1 MKLLLTVHQFYPD
14 STGGT
19 ETLTLDT
26 AKELRRQGHEVTI
39 FAGFHTKRPLQ
50 DEERFD
56 SYEYCGFRVERF
68 YHHRVPMGQQ
78 ENIAEAEHNN
88 TFFGE
93 HFTSY
98 LKRVRPDVVH
108 FFHMLRMSAS
118 MVEACYRLDVPTV
131 MTPTDFWLVCP
142 TIQLLLPNNSLCAGP
157 DVNSVNCL
165 RHIVSLSQPRSIDS
179 VFSIA
184 PDWLVARTV
193 QAVRRMPRVAKGPI
207 SHIQALVHRPD
218 FLRSCFR
225 KIDRVLVPSRIL
237 ERTLKQNGYV
247 SDNMVVSPYGIDLSH
262 SYSERVF
269 GSNDRRLR
277 LGFIGTLYKHKGA
290 HVLIR
295 AIRSLPQSEAVE
307 LKVYGDT
314 GQFPAYVQELKQV
327 AGSDSRIEFC
337 GTFPNSQIGAI
348 LASLDVLVVPSIW
361 YENTPLV
368 IYSAQAAGCP
378 VIASNLGGMS
388 EVVRHNDNGLL
399 FAPGDASEL
408 ASMIAQLARNRE
420 RVRQLSKTNKPKS
433 ISDYAKELTQV
444 YADIVRQKREV
455 RCAV

>member
-39 FAGFHTKRPLQ
+39 FAGFHTKRPLR

-93 HFTSY
+93 HFTGY

-118 MVEACYRLDVPTV
+118 MVDASYRLGVPTV

-142 TIQLLLPNNSLCAGP
+142 TIQLLLPNNSLCTGP

-184 PDWLVARTV
+184 PDWLVAGAV
-193 QAVRRMPRVAKGPI
+193 QAVR
-207 SHIQALVHRPD
+207 
-218 FLRSCFR
+218 
-225 KIDRVLVPSRIL
+225 
-237 ERTLKQNGYV
+237 
-247 SDNMVVSPYGIDLSH
+247 
-262 SYSERVF
+262 
-269 GSNDRRLR
+269 
-277 LGFIGTLYKHKGA
+277 
-290 HVLIR
+290 
-295 AIRSLPQSEAVE
+295 
-307 LKVYGDT
+307 
-314 GQFPAYVQELKQV
+314 
-327 AGSDSRIEFC
+327 
-337 GTFPNSQIGAI
+337 
-348 LASLDVLVVPSIW
+348 
-361 YENTPLV
+361 
-368 IYSAQAAGCP
+368 
-378 VIASNLGGMS
+378 
-388 EVVRHNDNGLL
+388 
-399 FAPGDASEL
+399 
-408 ASMIAQLARNRE
+408 
-420 RVRQLSKTNKPKS
+420 
-433 ISDYAKELTQV
+433 
-444 YADIVRQKREV
+444 
-455 RCAV
+455 